1 MRIVIAIDKFKGSAS
16 SMQLAQCIEHT
27 ILSHI
32 PDAHITSVP
41 IADGGDGTMHAIRAI
56 LGNRFAIHNIDVH
69 RPILNLS
76 QVKAQ
81 YLLDDSNHTAYMDLA
96 TASGLTLVPPKNR
109 DIMSA
114 STFGT
119 GEMIADAI
127 NHGARHIVLGL
138 GGSATSDGAIG
149 LLAAM
154 GCMFIDAQNNI
165 LTPCAASLKAIKRI
179 DSRNLYNFTKDTAFT
194 LLTDVNNPLLGPNG
208 AAAIFAPQKGANPQ
222 QVIELESGLSNLS
235 QFMPNE
241 VISTPGAGA
250 AGGVG
255 AGMLAFLNATIV
267 PGIDYLLEMAH
278 FDEIITNAQFII
290 TGEGRIDQQ
299 TVMGKAPAGVLRAAK
314 RHDIPVI
321 ALCGCLAPDIDPS
334 SLGFASVIEVTPHD
348 MPLEQAMDTATTL
361 SNVERAISS
370 LISNCK

>member
-1 MRIVIAIDKFKGSAS
+1 
-16 SMQLAQCIEHT
+16 
-27 ILSHI
+27 
-32 PDAHITSVP
+32 
-41 IADGGDGTMHAIRAI
+41 
-56 LGNRFAIHNIDVH
+56 
-69 RPILNLS
+69 
-76 QVKAQ
+76 
-81 YLLDDSNHTAYMDLA
+81 MDLA

-154 GCMFIDAQNNI
+154 GCMFLDAQNNI
-165 LTPCAASLKAIKRI
+165 LTPCAASLRAIKRI
-179 DSRNLYNFTKDTAFT
+179 DSRNLYNFTKDIAFT

-290 TGEGRIDQQ
+290 TGEGSADRQ
-299 TVMGKAPAGVLRAAK
+299 TLMGKLPMG
-314 RHDIPVI
+314 I
-321 ALCGCLAPDIDPS
+321 
-334 SLGFASVIEVTPHD
+334 
-348 MPLEQAMDTATTL
+348 LEQAGHTPVYLIAGRISDREELLNAGFARVDCINPPDITL
-361 SNVERAISS
+361 EEAMRKEVAQQNIIINTYKYEETLLA
-370 LISNCK
+370 

>member
-1 MRIVIAIDKFKGSAS
+1 MSPIEMVTEFVFS
-16 SMQLAQCIEHT
+16 SL
-27 ILSHI
+27 
-32 PDAHITSVP
+32 
-41 IADGGDGTMHAIRAI
+41 
-56 LGNRFAIHNIDVH
+56 
-69 RPILNLS
+69 
-76 QVKAQ
+76 
-81 YLLDDSNHTAYMDLA
+81 
-96 TASGLTLVPPKNR
+96 
-109 DIMSA
+109 
-114 STFGT
+114 
-119 GEMIADAI
+119 
-127 NHGARHIVLGL
+127 
-138 GGSATSDGAIG
+138 
-149 LLAAM
+149 
-154 GCMFIDAQNNI
+154 
-165 LTPCAASLKAIKRI
+165 
-179 DSRNLYNFTKDTAFT
+179 DSRNLYNFTKDIAFT

-208 AAAIFAPQKGANPQ
+208 AASIFAPQKGANPQ

>member
-1 MRIVIAIDKFKGSAS
+1 MYTALSVVANNPAINLLSTPVFIGN
-16 SMQLAQCIEHT
+16 T
-27 ILSHI
+27 IGAVAVFVCAGFI
-32 PDAHITSVP
+32 
-41 IADGGDGTMHAIRAI
+41 IRSI
-56 LGNRFAIHNIDVH
+56 RLT
-69 RPILNLS
+69 S
-76 QVKAQ
+76 QV
-81 YLLDDSNHTAYMDLA
+81 LHTRLSDAYD
-96 TASGLTLVPPKNR
+96 P
-109 DIMSA
+109 
-114 STFGT
+114 
-119 GEMIADAI
+119 E
-127 NHGARHIVLGL
+127 
-138 GGSATSDGAIG
+138 
-149 LLAAM
+149 
-154 GCMFIDAQNNI
+154 
-165 LTPCAASLKAIKRI
+165 KRI
-179 DSRNLYNFTKDTAFT
+179 NSLRGLIP
-194 LLTDVNNPLLGPNG
+194 LVLISLIVPLT
-208 AAAIFAPQKGANPQ
+208 
-222 QVIELESGLSNLS
+222 
-235 QFMPNE
+235 
-241 VISTPGAGA
+241 AGA

-314 RHDIPVI
+314 HHDIPVI